1 MTLASSISHFTP
13 TDAPVAVSDELL
25 VLREEARRLARKLHY
40 AEEKIQAMERD
51 KAQAE
56 TMFEFSEAC
65 AAAILRRVL

>member
-1 MTLASSISHFTP
+1 MTLASSVTHSP
-13 TDAPVAVSDELL
+13 PADAPVAVSDEVL

-65 AAAILRRVL
+65 AAAVLRRMS